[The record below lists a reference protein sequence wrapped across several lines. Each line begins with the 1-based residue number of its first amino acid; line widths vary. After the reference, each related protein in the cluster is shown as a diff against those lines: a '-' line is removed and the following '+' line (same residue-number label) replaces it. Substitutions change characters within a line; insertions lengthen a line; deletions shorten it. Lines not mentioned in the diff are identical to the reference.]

1 MKNYIGF
8 SGQLLIA
15 AAACIVVAS
24 CEHADPLDS
33 GALEPTLASIQENI
47 FDVSCALPGCHA
59 GSNPQMGLDLTAGQ
73 SQANLVGV
81 GSEEVPAFE
90 RVDPGNPDES
100 YLIMKIEGDSRIVG
114 ARMPLGRAP
123 LPGEQIAVIR
133 EWILD
138 GAQ

>member
-1 MKNYIGF
+1 MKSIVLF
-8 SGQLLIA
+8 SARLW
-15 AAACIVVAS
+15 IVVAVCLVLAS
-24 CEHADPLDS
+24 CEHADPLDPDE
-33 GALEPTLASIQENI
+33 LEPTLASIQANI
-47 FDVSCALPGCHA
+47 FDVSCALSGCHT
-59 GSNPQMGLDLTAGQ
+59 GSNPPMGLDLSAGQ
-73 SQANLVGV
+73 SQNDLVGV

>member
-8 SGQLLIA
+8 SGHLLIA
-15 AAACIVVAS
+15 AAACLVLAS

-90 RVDPGNPDES
+90 RVDPGNPDDS